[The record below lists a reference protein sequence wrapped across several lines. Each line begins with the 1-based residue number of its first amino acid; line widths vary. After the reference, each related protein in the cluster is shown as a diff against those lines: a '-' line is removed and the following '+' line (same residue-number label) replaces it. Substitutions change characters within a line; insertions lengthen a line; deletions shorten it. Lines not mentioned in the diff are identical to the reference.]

1 MTDPNVDA
9 ETTASPDDSVP
20 FAGLDIEIGPLA
32 YGTARLGEATLD
44 AAIDRIEAAVDA
56 GMTLIETAD
65 VAGFDPTEEDAAHGG
80 GFGAA
85 EQRLGEVFAEVPE
98 LRDRVVLSTKGGVFP
113 PLPFDTSADHLRQA
127 CDASLYRLGVDVIDL
142 YQVHQPDLLAHPGEV
157 AEVLTELREAGK
169 VREVGVCNHTAWQT
183 QALQSFLDF
192 PLVSVQVPLNAVRL
206 GSLTDGT
213 LDLAMEL
220 GLTPIASSPLAS
232 GSLVGEATS
241 KKLQAVAAVFDR
253 IAAEQGAPRVAVVL
267 SWLLH
272 HPAGV
277 VPIVSTSRVARIRQC
292 AEATEVGFSR
302 QQWYEVLAASRGQS
316 LF

>member
-1 MTDPNVDA
+1 
-9 ETTASPDDSVP
+9 
-20 FAGLDIEIGPLA
+20 
-32 YGTARLGEATLD
+32 
-44 AAIDRIEAAVDA
+44 
-56 GMTLIETAD
+56 
-65 VAGFDPTEEDAAHGG
+65 
-80 GFGAA
+80 
-85 EQRLGEVFAEVPE
+85 
-98 LRDRVVLSTKGGVFP
+98 
-113 PLPFDTSADHLRQA
+113 
-127 CDASLYRLGVDVIDL
+127 
-142 YQVHQPDLLAHPGEV
+142 
-157 AEVLTELREAGK
+157 
-169 VREVGVCNHTAWQT
+169 
-183 QALQSFLDF
+183 
-192 PLVSVQVPLNAVRL
+192 
-206 GSLTDGT
+206 
-213 LDLAMEL
+213 MEL

-316 LF
+316 LL

>member
-1 MTDPNVDA
+1 MITRLLVVSLASALSTGSLGCSAAPPLCQESARFAASGWNVLSCDGHNM
-9 ETTASPDDSVP
+9 
-20 FAGLDIEIGPLA
+20 AGLSRKHIIQGCE
-32 YGTARLGEATLD
+32 
-44 AAIDRIEAAVDA
+44 
-56 GMTLIETAD
+56 
-65 VAGFDPTEEDAAHGG
+65 
-80 GFGAA
+80 
-85 EQRLGEVFAEVPE
+85 
-98 LRDRVVLSTKGGVFP
+98 
-113 PLPFDTSADHLRQA
+113 
-127 CDASLYRLGVDVIDL
+127 ASLRRLGVDVIDL